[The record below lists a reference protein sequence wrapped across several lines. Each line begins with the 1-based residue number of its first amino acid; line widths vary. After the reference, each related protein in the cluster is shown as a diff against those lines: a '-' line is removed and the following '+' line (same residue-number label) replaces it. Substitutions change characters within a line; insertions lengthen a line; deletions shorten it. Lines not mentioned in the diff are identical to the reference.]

1 MGFMGEV
8 VDEGKKNNGKDDD
21 EIDNVGQPKKK
32 ARLEM
37 AAGFRRSDNDL
48 ALDLLGEVLEA
59 VPTPRIYLEGARF
72 LHMRIQCLI
81 DSGDKYLDCEGG
93 GEEYYE
99 YNNDVSY
106 LVDEDKDTT
115 GASRRH
121 AALLDEMYKSTA
133 RKDVTSTTLCIW
145 IELTTS

>member
-1 MGFMGEV
+1 MSV
-8 VDEGKKNNGKDDD
+8 
-21 EIDNVGQPKKK
+21 
-32 ARLEM
+32 R
-37 AAGFRRSDNDL
+37 FRRSDNDL
-48 ALDLLGEVLEA
+48 ALVLLGEVLKA

-93 GEEYYE
+93 GDEYYE